1 MVYQERTVGY
11 PNSSRRRSAFSGAR
25 ALATVLKM
33 NTPNTPREHVD
44 RVLRAYDRQRDVGF
58 PASDAVG
65 ITALQLRVPREIVI
79 KALAVREARQPLRLA
94 A

>member
-1 MVYQERTVGY
+1 
-11 PNSSRRRSAFSGAR
+11 
-25 ALATVLKM
+25 M

>member
-1 MVYQERTVGY
+1 
-11 PNSSRRRSAFSGAR
+11 
-25 ALATVLKM
+25 VLKM

-44 RVLRAYDRQRDVGF
+44 RVLHSYDRHRDLGF

-65 ITALQLRVPREIVI
+65 ITALHLRVPREIVI
-79 KALAVREARQPLRLA
+79 KALAVREARRPLRLA